1 MWEVVFHPILA
12 APHRIVLFYNGV
24 PKFGTLEVPVK
35 GPGTEPWAGGIG
47 KINFPHILIYQFIFM
62 IVFNYILSCT
72 ILFYFYLRYSIM
84 YCFHLKK
91 QSFCS
96 LFG

>member
-24 PKFGTLEVPVK
+24 PKSGTLEVPVK

-47 KINFPHILIYQFIFM
+47 MF
-62 IVFNYILSCT
+62 
-72 ILFYFYLRYSIM
+72 SIM
-84 YCFHLKK
+84 
-91 QSFCS
+91 Q
-96 LFG
+96 

>member
-24 PKFGTLEVPVK
+24 PKSGALEVPVK

-47 KINFPHILIYQFIFM
+47 MLIYSFEKASFDIF
-62 IVFNYILSCT
+62 L
-72 ILFYFYLRYSIM
+72 LRFRFVPS
-84 YCFHLKK
+84 
-91 QSFCS
+91 
-96 LFG
+96 